1 MISVIKVVLSKKELF
16 RKVDDVRF
24 EVGFKGWVGFIVV
37 VRELVDIL
45 GIRDGLSK

>member
-1 MISVIKVVLSKKELF
+1 MISAIKVASSKKELS

-24 EVGFKGWVGFIVV
+24 EVGFKGWVGFIVA
-37 VRELVDIL
+37 VRELVDIP